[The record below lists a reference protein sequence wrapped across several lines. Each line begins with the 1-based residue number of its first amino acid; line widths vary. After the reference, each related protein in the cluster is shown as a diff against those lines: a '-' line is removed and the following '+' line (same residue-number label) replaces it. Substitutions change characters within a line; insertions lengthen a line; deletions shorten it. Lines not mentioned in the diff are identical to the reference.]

1 MKEDFILTM
10 MKLRLGLLFEDF
22 ADRFGISSS
31 LASDIFT
38 TWVKV
43 LSKTLGALVFN
54 PPKEKVRSI
63 FPPTFQN
70 PEFNEVR
77 HIIDCCEMFLE
88 RPFDLNVAAKTL
100 RVIINTI
107 TQAKS

>member
-43 LSKTLGALVFN
+43 LS
-54 PPKEKVRSI
+54 
-63 FPPTFQN
+63 
-70 PEFNEVR
+70 
-77 HIIDCCEMFLE
+77 
-88 RPFDLNVAAKTL
+88 
-100 RVIINTI
+100 
-107 TQAKS
+107 